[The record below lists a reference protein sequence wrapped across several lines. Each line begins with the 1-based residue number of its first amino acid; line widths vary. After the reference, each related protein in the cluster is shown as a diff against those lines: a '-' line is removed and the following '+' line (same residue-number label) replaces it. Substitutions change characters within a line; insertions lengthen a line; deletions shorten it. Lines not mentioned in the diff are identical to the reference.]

1 MRVAPACSRSVAV
14 AAASLPVPSCA
25 EAGVTRPRSSLRARP
40 RRQPPRFAFAAE
52 PKPRRPS
59 RWSVQSHLRARGGRA
74 PESRVTPVAPRRRP
88 GPSPPRFRALRF
100 EDACVLLPSASRA
113 ARLAT
118 RPPVREAFPAAPI
131 PNRQRACPLPKLL
144 SSPPPVSL
152 TPKTVCAPRV
162 PLRAP
167 RACPLP
173 PAWPPPGLLRSAP
186 GREHPSVESRLPPPE
201 P

>member
-59 RWSVQSHLRARGGRA
+59 RWSVRSHLRARGGRA

-131 PNRQRACPLPKLL
+131 PIL
-144 SSPPPVSL
+144 SVL
-152 TPKTVCAPRV
+152 ATKCVCAYHLSRRV
-162 PLRAP
+162 LCAYH
-167 RACPLP
+167 LVTFEF
-173 PAWPPPGLLRSAP
+173 
-186 GREHPSVESRLPPPE
+186 RERT
-201 P
+201 

>member
-25 EAGVTRPRSSLRARP
+25 EAGGTRPRSLLRARP

-59 RWSVQSHLRARGGRA
+59 RWSVRSHLRARGGRA

-113 ARLAT
+113 AKCAT
-118 RPPVREAFPAAPI
+118 RVPVREAFPAAPI
-131 PNRQRACPLPKLL
+131 PNLPVLVTAVCVCIPPLFNACCVYTTWLPLNFVN
-144 SSPPPVSL
+144 VS
-152 TPKTVCAPRV
+152 
-162 PLRAP
+162 
-167 RACPLP
+167 
-173 PAWPPPGLLRSAP
+173 
-186 GREHPSVESRLPPPE
+186 
-201 P
+201 